1 MRLDFLTH
9 HDFMNRELS
18 WLAFNERVL
27 ALSQDAGQPL
37 LERANFLSITQSNF
51 DEWYMVRMA
60 DLIRDIQSGNDKKDP
75 AGMTPQQ
82 QMNAVRHAI
91 RKQLRHQYQS
101 YEVFKVA
108 LSNVH
113 LPILPVA
120 DLKAHDRTAVRQ
132 IFQQTIQP
140 QLTLKAMDET
150 SLSKVS
156 NGTINFVV
164 GHTGDADWTTFA
176 LPTTTPRFIRVP
188 GPNIRFVTTTDVVTT
203 YIADLATNLA
213 DKQVYQF
220 RILQD
225 MSMPILPKSTTDVVD
240 AIQAEVDKRATAPAI
255 NLTVSA
261 QMPAKLKRH
270 LQRVL
275 GVDRLHVFKVKG
287 PLAYDF
293 VTELNDL
300 LKQEG
305 QAAEFAFLHYHPYQ
319 PHQVKALAGA
329 DIFDN
334 IVAQDYLVHHPYD
347 SYDAVLNFF
356 QQAAHDDSV
365 SEIGISIYRVSHDSP
380 IVAALTQAAQAGK
393 HVMAL
398 VEIKA
403 RFDEPNNLKL
413 VDTLQA
419 AGVTVFTSFPAMKVH
434 AKMAYV
440 VWDCRTIVHLGTG
453 NYNDK
458 TAHFYT
464 DFGLFTADEYMTA
477 DVRRVFAYVTG
488 QSSQPQE
495 LADIRIAPNM
505 LRATLVEQIDEM
517 IVAADAGKHPEIWF
531 KVNSI
536 SDQELIE
543 RLYIASQAGV
553 HIHLLVRGIATAMP
567 NLPNVSENIQIRS
580 IVGRLLEHSRIYL
593 FKRDKEDVT
602 VYLASADAMPRNFDR
617 RVELL
622 FPIHDATL
630 KHRIRKIFRQMW
642 SDRAQ
647 SFNKTRNG
655 RYVRRK
661 LKADSDPVP
670 VQERL
675 LIAAEN
681 END

>member
-1 MRLDFLTH
+1 
-9 HDFMNRELS
+9 
-18 WLAFNERVL
+18 
-27 ALSQDAGQPL
+27 
-37 LERANFLSITQSNF
+37 
-51 DEWYMVRMA
+51 
-60 DLIRDIQSGNDKKDP
+60 
-75 AGMTPQQ
+75 MTPQQ

-164 GHTGDADWTTFA
+164 GHTGDADWTTFD

-188 GPNIRFVTTTDVVTT
+188 GPNILFVTTTDVMTT

-305 QAAEFAFLHYHPYQ
+305 
-319 PHQVKALAGA
+319 
-329 DIFDN
+329 
-334 IVAQDYLVHHPYD
+334 
-347 SYDAVLNFF
+347 
-356 QQAAHDDSV
+356 
-365 SEIGISIYRVSHDSP
+365 
-380 IVAALTQAAQAGK
+380 
-393 HVMAL
+393 
-398 VEIKA
+398 
-403 RFDEPNNLKL
+403 
-413 VDTLQA
+413 
-419 AGVTVFTSFPAMKVH
+419 
-434 AKMAYV
+434 
-440 VWDCRTIVHLGTG
+440 
-453 NYNDK
+453 
-458 TAHFYT
+458 
-464 DFGLFTADEYMTA
+464 
-477 DVRRVFAYVTG
+477 
-488 QSSQPQE
+488 
-495 LADIRIAPNM
+495 
-505 LRATLVEQIDEM
+505 
-517 IVAADAGKHPEIWF
+517 
-531 KVNSI
+531 
-536 SDQELIE
+536 
-543 RLYIASQAGV
+543 
-553 HIHLLVRGIATAMP
+553 
-567 NLPNVSENIQIRS
+567 
-580 IVGRLLEHSRIYL
+580 
-593 FKRDKEDVT
+593 
-602 VYLASADAMPRNFDR
+602 
-617 RVELL
+617 
-622 FPIHDATL
+622 
-630 KHRIRKIFRQMW
+630 
-642 SDRAQ
+642 
-647 SFNKTRNG
+647 
-655 RYVRRK
+655 
-661 LKADSDPVP
+661 
-670 VQERL
+670 
-675 LIAAEN
+675 
-681 END
+681 